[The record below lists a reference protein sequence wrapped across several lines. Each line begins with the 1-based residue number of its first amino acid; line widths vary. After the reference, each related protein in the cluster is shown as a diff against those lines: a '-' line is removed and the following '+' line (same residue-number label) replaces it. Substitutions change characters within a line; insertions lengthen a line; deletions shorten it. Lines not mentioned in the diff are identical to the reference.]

1 MATDFESVETYYR
14 KPGKTILDRTIF
26 GGDLFDTWVGRF
38 YVGVWG
44 WISLAG
50 VLAALAAVFLSA
62 HGSGDFRSWQS
73 GDYDLL
79 RGAVN
84 SPPRQFGLAVAPFYE
99 GGAWQLTVIFATVAF
114 VGWALREVDICRK
127 LEMGYHVP
135 VMFAT
140 AISAW
145 LSVQLVR
152 PLLMGCWCEGMD
164 LGFTAHLTWTSNY
177 GWRFFNWY
185 MNPWHDLALAGF
197 FLGAMLLSMHGS
209 AILGTFN
216 TDKNPKVE
224 MLREDNFWRDYVG
237 YSIGEYGIHRLLYYW
252 GLFTLINCD
261 LMDIT
266 AGPLVKDYIAI
277 WQWHLPWIHN
287 LPWLQ

>member
-38 YVGVWG
+38 YVGIWG
-44 WISLAG
+44 YISLAG

-84 SPPRQFGLAVAPFYE
+84 SPTRQFGLGVAPFYE
-99 GGAWQLTVIFATVAF
+99 GGAWQLTVIFATIAF

-145 LSVQLVR
+145 LSVQFIR
-152 PLLMGCWCEGMD
+152 PILMGCWCEGMD
-164 LGFTAHLTWTSNY
+164 LGFTAHLTWTFEL
-177 GWRFFNWY
+177 RLAFFQLVHEPVARSGADGVL
-185 MNPWHDLALAGF
+185 PWGDVPLDA
-197 FLGAMLLSMHGS
+197 
-209 AILGTFN
+209 
-216 TDKNPKVE
+216 
-224 MLREDNFWRDYVG
+224 RQ
-237 YSIGEYGIHRLLYYW
+237 
-252 GLFTLINCD
+252 CD
-261 LMDIT
+261 LGDVQH
-266 AGPLVKDYIAI
+266 G
-277 WQWHLPWIHN
+277 
-287 LPWLQ
+287 